1 MIILKNFEIR
11 RPLIWKTSVTI
22 QKQEQARRKKVNN
35 QRSIIQAIQTAQT
48 PNGMTT
54 KIIAI
59 DGPGGAGKSSFAEQL
74 SQKLGN
80 APILHTDD
88 FASWENPL
96 NWWPRLL
103 GQVLE
108 PLSHNE
114 TARYQR
120 YDWGTKRMAEWHEI
134 HPAEYLILEGVS
146 SSREAFRPYIAL
158 SIWIE
163 TPRQERLRRG
173 LERDG
178 ETARTQ
184 WEGWMSREDE
194 YIEREHP
201 EQKADLVINGIEPYD
216 LSVFF

>member
-1 MIILKNFEIR
+1 
-11 RPLIWKTSVTI
+11 
-22 QKQEQARRKKVNN
+22 VNT
-35 QRSIIQAIQTAQT
+35 QRSIIQAIQTA
-48 PNGMTT
+48 PVPDGMIT

-59 DGPGGAGKSSFAEQL
+59 DGPGGAGKSSFAKQL
-74 SQKLGN
+74 SQQLGK

-88 FASWENPL
+88 FASWENPF

-114 TARYQR
+114 RARYQR
-120 YDWGTKRMAEWHEI
+120 YDWDTKRLAEWHEI
-134 HPAEYLILEGVS
+134 WPAEYLILEGVS

-178 ETARTQ
+178 ETALPQ
-184 WEGWMSREDE
+184 WEEWMACEDE
-194 YIEREHP
+194 YIKCERP
-201 EQKADLVINGIEPYD
+201 EQKADLVINGTEPYD
-216 LSVFF
+216 LSVFFRS